1 MSTGLAH
8 TTYDHGGMCY
18 AACQEA
24 FEWYNSS
31 IFWCQ
36 KGCDFGRG
44 RKSDVLLREQAD
56 NMCKMMAGN
65 TYGFAEGEDLENVE
79 DMRIHAVMYSN
90 NATNLYRACM
100 AGVRRQKY

>member
-8 TTYDHGGMCY
+8 KTYDDGGMCY

-44 RKSDVLLREQAD
+44 RRSDALLQEQAD
-56 NMCKMMAGN
+56 NMCKMMAGSA
-65 TYGFAEGEDLENVE
+65 YGFNEGESLENVE
-79 DMRIHAVMYSN
+79 DMRIHATMYSN